1 MQTIRRKSVSWA
13 LCILL
18 VLGVFLSACF
28 LVREV
33 RHTCTGPSC
42 SVCLS
47 MRQAAQR
54 LRAGSGVPGTS
65 AAAAVS
71 CFVAL
76 CAAGSTLCV
85 LPGATLVTRKV
96 RLDD

>member
-42 SVCLS
+42 SICLS
-47 MRQAAQR
+47 LRQAAQR

-76 CAAGSTLCV
+76 LAAVGTLRV

>member
-47 MRQAAQR
+47 LRQAAQR

-76 CAAGSTLCV
+76 FAAGGTLCV